1 MTIYQE
7 CPRCKVKQSNVN
19 KKCSCGEDLDKAKR
33 SNRVQYWLYYRDAN
47 RKQIKECVSAVEG
60 LNPYSIEEAKIAH
73 SRRVMQK
80 REGQIIKES
89 SRLTFNKL
97 TDWYLKLETVQG
109 LASYDI
115 IKINLRKFNQVF
127 GNRLVRDITPADLQN
142 YQEQRKREGKAPG
155 TIDHEIGKAKTMIN
169 KARENDLVTGK
180 TKKAFDR
187 IKKTLVSGSDVRDRI
202 LSKDEFEALVEHS
215 RNYLKGM
222 VIMAYYTGMRRGEI
236 LALTWGHVDLEARVI
251 RLEATDT
258 KSGKP
263 REVPVCEELHKY
275 LDSIKKKRAGKHKHV
290 FLYRGKPIKGDVRA
304 SLKIAC
310 QKAGI
315 SYGRFV
321 KNGFIFHDLRHTF
334 NTNMR
339 KAGVQESVIMDITGH
354 TTREMF
360 DRYNTVDKEDR
371 QNALE
376 MLQKFI
382 NSTAD
387 ATQSAT
393 LKNPPSQDPPK
404 STT

>member
-1 MTIYQE
+1 VTIYQE
-7 CPRCKVKQSNVN
+7 CPRCKIKQSNVN
-19 KKCSCGEDLDKAKR
+19 KKCTCGEDLDRAKR
-33 SNRVQYWLYYRDAN
+33 SSRVQYWLYYRDAA

-60 LNPYSIEEAKIAH
+60 LNPYSIEDAKIAH
-73 SRRVMQK
+73 SRRVLQK
-80 REGQIIKES
+80 KEGQIIKES
-89 SRLTFNKL
+89 SHLTFNKL
-97 TDWYLKLETVQG
+97 TKWYLKLETVKG

-115 IKINLRKFNQVF
+115 VKINLGKFNQAF
-127 GNRLVRDITPADLQN
+127 GTMLVRDITAAALQN
-142 YQEQRKREGKAPG
+142 YQALRKQAGKAPG

-169 KARENDLVTGK
+169 KARENDLVTAR
-180 TKKAFDR
+180 TKKAFDTV
-187 IKKTLVSGSDVRDRI
+187 KKTLVAGSDVRDRI
-202 LSKDEFEALVEHS
+202 LSPKEFEALVQHS
-215 RNYLKGM
+215 SGYLKGM
-222 VIMAYYTGMRRGEI
+222 VIMGYYTGMRRGEI
-236 LALTWGHVDLEARVI
+236 LRLTWGHVDLDSRMI
-251 RLEATDT
+251 RLEAADT

-263 REVPVCEELHKY
+263 RDIPILDELHNY
-275 LDSIKKKRAGKHKHV
+275 LVSMKKKRAGKHRHV
-290 FLYRGKPIKGDVRA
+290 FLYRGKPIKGDIRA
-304 SLKIAC
+304 SLQKAC

-321 KNGFIFHDLRHTF
+321 KGGFIFHDLRHTF

-371 QNALE
+371 QKALE
-376 MLQKFI
+376 MLQK
-382 NSTAD
+382 SLKKPAD